1 MSTEK
6 FSATVMNPV
15 AKVETEAAIT
25 PAARLTCLEGK
36 KIALWWNG
44 KSKGNVA
51 LNTIAERLKKD
62 YNAET
67 VFFKQDLFHSEEAF
81 AAVADTGC
89 AAVVAATADCGSSAV
104 TLTRDLCA
112 LEKMGVP
119 AVMLIAKPF
128 LLISNAELRLKG
140 LFKVSR
146 AVMEHPLNSL
156 PEEEAAQVADA
167 LYDAVVKG
175 LTQDGEALD
184 TPEAE
189 AARPIEEKAE
199 PERITI
205 EGENYFDFST
215 NLNRYFINHG
225 WSDGLPLVPQTEAAV
240 NRMLSGTIRGRDEVL
255 LKYQPGNGVATI
267 EKIAVNCVMAGC
279 EPSHLPVVAAAIEA
293 MHKDGFNITS
303 LTQSS
308 GADTPMVMVNGP
320 IAKEIGMTAEGACLG
335 PGKYSAV
342 NTAIGRAVRLTMMN
356 IGHCYPSIRDIDT
369 LGSPNKYA
377 LCACENEDD
386 NPFNEPYNVEK
397 GFKPGTNCVTTM
409 PCQSFMDVEDLESG
423 RPEDLLMTI
432 ACTIDTMGW
441 PGARSWMGFIDP
453 NVMHVTV
460 IFAPDHARLITNSG
474 WTKFD
479 VRQYLY
485 AKCRRAWGQF
495 KHLVIPRIKDG
506 TVHPGY
512 RWLATASDDT
522 EVPMVRDPSYFDI
535 AVIGGAAGKSA
546 LSMNIGCPTTVEI
559 KE

>member
-1 MSTEK
+1 MSVEK

-51 LNTIAERLKKD
+51 INTIAEHLKKD
-62 YNAET
+62 HNVET

-81 AAVADTGC
+81 TVVADAGC
-89 AAVVAATADCGSSAV
+89 VAVVAATADCGSSAV
-104 TLTRDLCA
+104 TLTCDLCT
-112 LEKMGVP
+112 LEKMGIP

-156 PEEEAAQVADA
+156 PEEEAAHVADA

-189 AARPIEEKAE
+189 ATRPIEEKVE

-225 WSDGLPLVPQTEAAV
+225 WSDGLPLVPPTEAAV
-240 NRMLSGTIRGRDEVL
+240 NRMLSGTKRGRDEVL

-356 IGHCYPSIRDIDT
+356 IGHCYPNIRDIDT

-377 LCACENEDD
+377 LCACENEED

-423 RPEDLLMTI
+423 RPEDLLLTI
-432 ACTIDTMGW
+432 ASTIDTMGW

-453 NVMHVTV
+453 HVMHVTV
-460 IFAPDHARLITNSG
+460 VFAPDHARLITNSD

-485 AKCRRAWGQF
+485 AKCHRAWGQF

-522 EVPMVRDPSYFDI
+522 VVPMVRDPSYFDI

-559 KE
+559 KR

>member
-25 PAARLTCLEGK
+25 PAARLTCLEG
-36 KIALWWNG
+36 
-44 KSKGNVA
+44 
-51 LNTIAERLKKD
+51 NTIAERLKKD

-81 AAVADTGC
+81 AAVTDAGC

-119 AVMLIAKPF
+119 TVMLIAKPF

-225 WSDGLPLVPQTEAAV
+225 WSDGLPLVPPTEAAV
-240 NRMLSGTIRGRDEVL
+240 NRMLSGTKRGRDEVL

>member
-1 MSTEK
+1 
-6 FSATVMNPV
+6 MNPV
-15 AKVETEAAIT
+15 AEVKTEAPVT
-25 PAARLTCLEGK
+25 PAARLNSLEGK

-44 KSKGNVA
+44 KAKGDVA

-62 YNAET
+62 CGAET
-67 VFFKQDLFHSEEAF
+67 VFFKRDLFHDDADF
-81 AAVADTGC
+81 AAVAEAGC
-89 AAVVAATADCGSSAV
+89 EAVVAATADCGVSTA
-104 TLTRDLCA
+104 TLTRDVCA
-112 LEKMGVP
+112 IEKMGIP
-119 AVMLIAKPF
+119 AVMIIAKLF
-128 LLISNAELRLKG
+128 LLMSNAELRLRG
-140 LFKVSR
+140 LLKVSR
-146 AVMEHPLNSL
+146 AVMDHPLNSL
-156 PEEEAAQVADA
+156 PEEEAAEVAET

-175 LTQDGEALD
+175 LTQEGEALD

-189 AARPIEEKAE
+189 AARPIEEKVE
-199 PERITI
+199 PERITV
-205 EGENYFDFST
+205 EGENYFDFCT
-215 NLNRYFINHG
+215 NLNRYFVSHG
-225 WSDGLPLVPQTEAAV
+225 WSDGLPFVAPTEGAV
-240 NRMLSGTIRGRDEVL
+240 NRMLTGTTRSRDEVL
-255 LKYQPGNGVATI
+255 LNYQPGNGVATV

-279 EPSHLPVVAAAIEA
+279 EPACLPVVIAAIEA
-293 MHKDGFNITS
+293 MHKDGFNLTS

-308 GADTPMVMVNGP
+308 GADTPMIMVNGP

-335 PGKYSAV
+335 PGKYAAV

-356 IGHCYPSIRDIDT
+356 IGHCYPGIRDFDT
-369 LGSPNKYA
+369 QGSPNKYA

-386 NPFNEPYNVEK
+386 NPFKESYTVEK
-397 GFKPGTNCVTTM
+397 GYKPETNCVTVM

-423 RPEDLLMTI
+423 RPEDLLLTI
-432 ACTIDTMGW
+432 ASTIDTMGW

-453 NVMHVTV
+453 HVMHVTV

-485 AKCRRAWGQF
+485 AKCRRTWGQF

-512 RWLATASDDT
+512 RWLATASDST
-522 EVPMVRDPSYFDI
+522 VVPMVRDPSYFDI

-559 KE
+559 KK

>member
-1 MSTEK
+1 MPTEPVL
-6 FSATVMNPV
+6 TV
-15 AKVETEAAIT
+15 
-25 PAARLTCLEGK
+25 
-36 KIALWWNG
+36 
-44 KSKGNVA
+44 
-51 LNTIAERLKKD
+51 
-62 YNAET
+62 
-67 VFFKQDLFHSEEAF
+67 
-81 AAVADTGC
+81 
-89 AAVVAATADCGSSAV
+89 
-104 TLTRDLCA
+104 
-112 LEKMGVP
+112 
-119 AVMLIAKPF
+119 
-128 LLISNAELRLKG
+128 
-140 LFKVSR
+140 
-146 AVMEHPLNSL
+146 
-156 PEEEAAQVADA
+156 
-167 LYDAVVKG
+167 
-175 LTQDGEALD
+175 
-184 TPEAE
+184 
-189 AARPIEEKAE
+189 
-199 PERITI
+199 
-205 EGENYFDFST
+205 EGENYFDFSV
-215 NLNRYFINHG
+215 NINRYFINHG
-225 WSDGLPLVPQTEAAV
+225 WSDGLPLVPPTEEAV
-240 NRMLSGTIRGRDEVL
+240 NRMLSGTKRRRDEVL

-279 EPSHLPVVAAAIEA
+279 EPSHLPVVVAAIEA
-293 MHKDGFNITS
+293 MHKEGFNMTS

-320 IAKEIGMTAEGACLG
+320 IAKKIGMTAEGACLG

-453 NVMHVTV
+453 HVMHVTV
-460 IFAPDHARLITNSG
+460 VFAPDHARLITNSG

-485 AKCRRAWGQF
+485 AKCRRTWGQF

>member
-1 MSTEK
+1 MSVEK

-15 AKVETEAAIT
+15 AKVETAAAMT

-44 KSKGNVA
+44 KAKGDVA
-51 LNTIAERLKKD
+51 LKTIAERLKRD
-62 YNAET
+62 YDTET
-67 VFFKQDLFHSEEAF
+67 VFFKQDLFPSEEAF
-81 AAVADTGC
+81 SAIADAGCVAVI
-89 AAVVAATADCGSSAV
+89 AATADCGASAV
-104 TLTRDLCA
+104 TLTSDLCI
-112 LEKMGVP
+112 LEKMGIP
-119 AVMLIAKPF
+119 TVMLIAKPF
-128 LLISNAELRLKG
+128 LLISNAEFRLKG

-156 PEEEAAQVADA
+156 PKEEASQVADA
-167 LYDAVVKG
+167 LYEAVVKG
-175 LTQDGEALD
+175 LTQDGEPLD

-189 AARPIEEKAE
+189 AARPIEEKVE

-205 EGENYFDFST
+205 EGENYFDFCT
-215 NLNRYFINHG
+215 NLNHYFINHG
-225 WSDGLPLVPQTEAAV
+225 WSDGLPLVPPTETAV
-240 NRMLSGTIRGRDEVL
+240 NRMLSGTTRGRDEVL

-267 EKIAVNCVMAGC
+267 EKIAINCVMAGC

-356 IGHCYPSIRDIDT
+356 IGHCYPGIRDIDT
-369 LGSPNKYA
+369 LGAPNKYA

-423 RPEDLLMTI
+423 RPEDLLQTI
-432 ACTIDTMGW
+432 AATIDTMGW

-453 NVMHVTV
+453 HVMHVTV
-460 IFAPDHARLITNSG
+460 IFAPDHARLIANSG

-485 AKCRRAWGQF
+485 AKCRRVWGQF

-522 EVPMVRDPSYFDI
+522 VVPMVRDPSYFDI

-559 KE
+559 KK

>member
-1 MSTEK
+1 MSAEK
-6 FSATVMNPV
+6 FSATLMNPV
-15 AKVETEAAIT
+15 AKVETEAAVT
-25 PAARLTCLEGK
+25 PAARLTCLKDK

-44 KSKGNVA
+44 KAKGNVA

-62 YNAET
+62 FNAET
-67 VFFKQDLFHSEEAF
+67 VFFKQDLFPDEKAF
-81 AAVADTGC
+81 AAVTDSGC
-89 AAVVAATADCGSSAV
+89 AAVIAATADCGVSTV
-104 TLTRDLCA
+104 TLTDGIIA
-112 LEKMGVP
+112 LEKAGLP
-119 AVMLIAKPF
+119 TVMLIARPF
-128 LLISNAELRLKG
+128 LQMSNAELRLKG

-146 AVMEHPLNSL
+146 AVLEHPLNSL
-156 PEEEAAQVADA
+156 PEEEAAQAADA
-167 LYDAVVKG
+167 VYDEAVKG
-175 LTQDGEALD
+175 LTQEGEALD

-189 AARPIEEKAE
+189 AAKPIEEKVE

-205 EGENYFDFST
+205 EGENYFDFCKNFNS
-215 NLNRYFINHG
+215 YFVNHG
-225 WSDGLPLVPQTEAAV
+225 WSDGLPLVPPTEAAV
-240 NRMLSGTIRGRDEVL
+240 NRMLSGTTRRPDEVL

-279 EPSHLPVVAAAIEA
+279 EPNQLPVVAAAIEA
-293 MHKDGFNITS
+293 MHKEGFNLTS

-308 GADTPMVMVNGP
+308 GADTPMIMVNGP

-342 NTAIGRAVRLTMMN
+342 NTAIGRAVRLTLMN
-356 IGHCYPSIRDIDT
+356 IGHCYPGLRDLDT
-369 LGSPNKYA
+369 QGSPNKYA

-386 NPFNEPYNVEK
+386 NPFNEPYNIEK
-397 GFKPGTNCVTTM
+397 GFKPGTNCVTVM

-423 RPEDLLMTI
+423 RPEDLLLTI
-432 ACTIDTMGW
+432 SNTIDTMGW
-441 PGARSWMGFIDP
+441 PGSRSWLGFIDP
-453 NVMHVTV
+453 SVMHVTV
-460 IFAPDHARLITNSG
+460 IFAPDHARMVTNAG

-485 AKCRRAWGQF
+485 AKCRRAWFQI
-495 KHLVIPRIKDG
+495 KHLIIPRIKDG

-522 EVPMVRDPSYFDI
+522 VVPMVRDPSYFDI

-559 KE
+559 KK

>member
-1 MSTEK
+1 MSVEK

-67 VFFKQDLFHSEEAF
+67 VFLKQDLFHSEEAF
-81 AAVADTGC
+81 AAAADVGC

-104 TLTRDLCA
+104 TLTRDLCTLA
-112 LEKMGVP
+112 KMGIP

-128 LLISNAELRLKG
+128 LLISNAELRLKE

-156 PEEEAAQVADA
+156 PEEEVAQVADA

-189 AARPIEEKAE
+189 AARPIEEKVE

-225 WSDGLPLVPQTEAAV
+225 WSDGLPLVPPTEAAV
-240 NRMLSGTIRGRDEVL
+240 NRMLSGTKRGRDEVL

-293 MHKDGFNITS
+293 MHEDGFNITS

-356 IGHCYPSIRDIDT
+356 IGHCYPGIRDIDT

-423 RPEDLLMTI
+423 RPEDLLLTI
-432 ACTIDTMGW
+432 ASTIDTMGW

-453 NVMHVTV
+453 HVMHVTV
-460 IFAPDHARLITNSG
+460 VFAPDHARLITNSG

-485 AKCRRAWGQF
+485 AKCHRAWGQF

-522 EVPMVRDPSYFDI
+522 VVPMVRDPSYFDI

-559 KE
+559 KK

>member
-1 MSTEK
+1 MSVEK

-15 AKVETEAAIT
+15 AKVETEAAVT

-51 LNTIAERLKKD
+51 LNTIAEGLKKD
-62 YNAET
+62 YNAEI
-67 VFFKQDLFHSEEAF
+67 VFFKQDLFPSEEAF
-81 AAVADTGC
+81 VALGDTGC
-89 AAVVAATADCGSSAV
+89 VAVVAATADCGSSAV
-104 TLTRDLCA
+104 TLTRDLCT
-112 LEKMGVP
+112 LEKMGIP

-146 AVMEHPLNSL
+146 AVMEHSLNSL

-189 AARPIEEKAE
+189 AARPIEEKVE

-215 NLNRYFINHG
+215 NLNRYFTNHG
-225 WSDGLPLVPQTEAAV
+225 WSDGLPLVPPTEAAV
-240 NRMLSGTIRGRDEVL
+240 NRMLFGTKRGRDEVL

-267 EKIAVNCVMAGC
+267 EKIAVNSVMAGC

-293 MHKDGFNITS
+293 MHKEGFNITS

-423 RPEDLLMTI
+423 RPEDLLLTI
-432 ACTIDTMGW
+432 ASTIDTMGW

-460 IFAPDHARLITNSG
+460 IFAPDHARLITKSG

-522 EVPMVRDPSYFDI
+522 VVPMVRDPSYFDI

-559 KE
+559 KK